1 MLVSKSRLLSV
12 PLVEEI
18 CIPNIPNLKI
28 GYHQY
33 VLFLFKFPVERRF
46 MNYAKLINFYSPT
59 SFNNL
64 QIKANLSNRRHTNNF
79 FVQLELIVFSDIYGN
94 SVRDQY
100 EINN

>member
-12 PLVEEI
+12 PLMGE
-18 CIPNIPNLKI
+18 IPNLKI

-79 FVQLELIVFSDIYGN
+79 LCSLN
-94 SVRDQY
+94 
-100 EINN
+100 